1 MNRARAA
8 QSTIA
13 AAAAILFSTLAA
25 GGDLELATD
34 SPVAT
39 VETLQRGLA
48 TLAQHEDA
56 TIEQRYAALEP
67 LIDATHDLP
76 YIAEF
81 ALRRQWSA
89 LSDADRER
97 FIAAFRRLSVTTYAA
112 RFANVGPDTFGPTSV
127 AGNSGAERVEVSTS
141 IRRSGAADV
150 PMQYLLQKESS
161 GWRIINIIAD
171 GVSDLALKRAEYQR
185 LLNAGSID
193 GLIAELDVQAERLRK
208 N

>member
-1 MNRARAA
+1 MIA
-8 QSTIA
+8 TA
-13 AAAAILFSTLAA
+13 AAVLFSAFA
-25 GGDLELATD
+25 VGAELELATD
-34 SPVAT
+34 SPAAT

-48 TLAQHEDA
+48 TLAQREHA
-56 TIEQRYAALEP
+56 TIDERYAALAP

-81 ALRRQWSA
+81 ALRRQWTA
-89 LSDADRER
+89 LGEADRER

-127 AGNSGAERVEVSTS
+127 TGDGNAERVEVSTS

-150 PMQYLLQKESS
+150 PMQYLLQRESS

-193 GLIAELDVQAERLRK
+193 GLIAELDAQTERLRK